1 MTLEVENSENLRIKK
16 CAEGTGP
23 VNTNKIP
30 LLYHKLQK
38 RQNETKIFS
47 EKYTPE
53 KQVHER
59 CTTDRQVHER
69 CTTER
74 QVIERCT
81 TENKFMKDTLLKD
94 KFMIRQTSEKAK
106 F

>member
-1 MTLEVENSENLRIKK
+1 LTLEVENSENLRIKK

-59 CTTDRQVHER
+59 CTTDRQVHEKY
-69 CTTER
+69 THEK
-74 QVIERCT
+74 QVH
-81 TENKFMKDTLLKD
+81 
-94 KFMIRQTSEKAK
+94 EKYTHEK
-106 F
+106 QVHEKYTHEKQ